1 MMGQGPAR
9 IYNIVSFLFVTLSV
23 LWVLI
28 VTALMLSG

>member
-1 MMGQGPAR
+1 MLGDGPAR
-9 IYNIVSFLFVTLSV
+9 IYNIVSVIFLVLSV